1 MKFKKEE
8 GFVDFKEFLKKSLN
22 GKDFQKYAVILGFS
36 GISLIF
42 VSSFFKPEVK
52 SCDAKPNK
60 KIASEQKRGELE
72 KSLEGIVSGI
82 KGAGDCRVLI
92 TLESGAETVYATEE
106 RKNNEASEDKS
117 SGDIM
122 RKRETNDCEKKF
134 ITVKD
139 SSGTEH
145 ALAVTEIEPKVKGV
159 VVICPGGDDAV
170 VKKRIVEATTTALNI
185 SSARVCVTKSG

>member
-1 MKFKKEE
+1 M
-8 GFVDFKEFLKKSLN
+8 DFKEFLKKSLN

-82 KGAGDCRVLI
+82 KGAGNCRVLI

-122 RKRETNDCEKKF
+122 RKRETNDC
-134 ITVKD
+134 
-139 SSGTEH
+139 
-145 ALAVTEIEPKVKGV
+145 
-159 VVICPGGDDAV
+159 
-170 VKKRIVEATTTALNI
+170 
-185 SSARVCVTKSG
+185 